1 MNKVTVT
8 KLQMEAIKRQR
19 DDIGESLKTVL
30 AYVRVKNFCGGG
42 ESINFMSEEQI
53 VLAWHGYVEVEKE
66 FVGFDEAMKALK
78 EEENTVHFHFADDV
92 IEIWNERQ
100 VDGSMQNN
108 SSVEIYWRD
117 LVNGKWSIEG
127 DNQ

>member
-1 MNKVTVT
+1 MNKATVT

-53 VLAWHGYVEVEKE
+53 VLAWHGYAE
-66 FVGFDEAMKALK
+66 FENEYVSFDEAMKAHDEGSLVSFRPKIGTKLTVSFRERLK
-78 EEENTVHFHFADDV
+78 DV
-92 IEIWNERQ
+92 WLGDYSLDTLREGN
-100 VDGSMQNN
+100 
-108 SSVEIYWRD
+108 
-117 LVNGKWSIEG
+117 WSIEG
-127 DNQ
+127 GNR